1 LITIYLFAFQ
11 IYGDFSGYSDIARGT
26 SRLFGIDLM
35 RNFNQPYL
43 SQSITEFWRR
53 WHISLSS
60 WLRDYLYISLGGNR
74 RGIRRTYANLLITML
89 LGGLWHGASWTFVVW
104 GGLHGLYL
112 SIHKAIMHVKG
123 ETAPTRDRRVIVG
136 LLKVLVTFHLV
147 CLTWIFFRAPDFTV
161 AAEILTRILSWQA
174 STGDL
179 AALVPGER
187 ILLLLGTLIL
197 IDTWQ
202 TRRGDH
208 AFMVSWHWVPRALGY
223 AGLILLTLTL
233 GNLFD
238 EVPFIYFQF

>member
-1 LITIYLFAFQ
+1 MLTIYLFAFQ

-53 WHISLSS
+53 WHISLST

-74 RGIRRTYANLLITML
+74 RGIRRTYANLMITML

-112 SIHKAIMHVKG
+112 AIHKALLHFRG
-123 ETAPTRDRRVIVG
+123 EYTPKRDRRLIVG
-136 LLKVLVTFHLV
+136 FLKILVTFNLV
-147 CLTWIFFRAPDFTV
+147 CLTWVFFRAPDFSV
-161 AAEILTRILSWQA
+161 AAEVLTRILSWQA
-174 STGDL
+174 STGSL
-179 AALVPGER
+179 PALIPGER
-187 ILLLLGTLIL
+187 MLLLLGTLIF

-202 TRRGDH
+202 AKRGDH

-223 AGLILLTLTL
+223 AGLILMTLTL